1 MPVHVGSFES
11 QVDMPSGGGG
21 GDAAPAPAPAATDGA
36 GSSGERALCEQQR
49 RLARDLARTFAEGH
63 AD

>member
-11 QVDMPSGGGG
+11 QVEMPSGDGAATAPP
-21 GDAAPAPAPAATDGA
+21 AAPEAGASSGGA
-36 GSSGERALCEQQR
+36 GGERTLYEQQR